1 MLDQL
6 PANIPIPHKSPEQIA
21 TPKQNE
27 PDAELSKEQPLE
39 AESPKKRYLRSTT
52 NSTILQQCEDSAN
65 NNSDDLEPDEETGP
79 KLADGQQHVTLE
91 ALENTKVAVAQFA
104 ATALANGADE
114 TALKDLAMLQSTLF
128 TLQHQQV
135 YQLRLIEQL
144 QSQLTTNPPRV
155 KKGTEKVEEPER
167 EIKDEEPKVLAE
179 ARVEK
184 ADIGKHFRELEVPNG

>member
-1 MLDQL
+1 MLDQ
-6 PANIPIPHKSPEQIA
+6 PPTETPIPHKSPEQII
-21 TPKQNE
+21 TPKQND
-27 PDAELSKEQPLE
+27 PDTDVSKEQ

-65 NNSDDLEPDEETGP
+65 NNSDDLEPNEESGP
-79 KLADGQQHVTLE
+79 KLADCQQHVTLE

-144 QSQLTTNPPRV
+144 QSQLTTAPPRA
-155 KKGTEKVEEPER
+155 KKGAEKVEEAER
-167 EIKDEEPKVLAE
+167 ENKNVEPKILVEERAE
-179 ARVEK
+179 G
-184 ADIGKHFRELEVPNG
+184 DIGKHFQELEVPNG